1 MELIR
6 ESGLEKPE
14 KWFTQARQAL
24 GFGTMK
30 KIAKTLV
37 DAKILDRALLAG
49 VLCEA
54 GFVGIGHYRPVIDEH
69 FGLFGVMMIAGTA
82 ALLYARDLARGYV
95 AGALGGLVI
104 GAACG
109 LVAVGVANL
118 LGDHPDQFLPYGVMI
133 SALIGAIGG
142 LFGQYAAWIREFI
155 ATLRQ

>member
-1 MELIR
+1 
-6 ESGLEKPE
+6 
-14 KWFTQARQAL
+14 
-24 GFGTMK
+24 MK

-49 VLCEA
+49 VLCET
-54 GFVGIGHYRPVIDEH
+54 GFMLLGHYCPLIDEH

-109 LVAVGVANL
+109 VVAVGIANL
-118 LGDHPDQFLPYGVMI
+118 LSIPSTRWSGSTPLWVPD
-133 SALIGAIGG
+133 SAGGRLIRRRSGRAGSAARGRRPRSAPAGG
-142 LFGQYAAWIREFI
+142 SRRSPEL
-155 ATLRQ
+155 

>member
-1 MELIR
+1 VLLI
-6 ESGLEKPE
+6 LLL
-14 KWFTQARQAL
+14 AL
-24 GFGTMK
+24 VAIFASVLWLVSVLLQGWLYNDLAT
-30 KIAKTLV
+30 TLP
-37 DAKILDRALLAG
+37 IRALIAG

-54 GFVGIGHYRPVIDEH
+54 GFVALGHYHPVIDEH

-82 ALLYARDLARGYV
+82 ALLYARDLARGYIS
-95 AGALGGLVI
+95 GALGGLVI

-118 LGDHPDQFLPYGVMI
+118 LGDHHDRFLPYGVII

-142 LFGQYAAWIREFI
+142 LFGQYAAWIRAFI